1 MKFLLDANIP
11 RSAGGVLKGLGHE
24 AVDVRDALPPGA
36 DDATVATLAR
46 AHHLV
51 LVTRDFDFADI
62 RNYPPEAYAGIV
74 VLELPE
80 DAIAERVNEVLKSFV
95 SNEAL
100 IGRLKGRLAIVESWR
115 VRFRPAETSE

>member
-1 MKFLLDANIP
+1 MNCPSP
-11 RSAGGVLKGLGHE
+11 R
-24 AVDVRDALPPGA
+24 R

-46 AHHLV
+46 NHNLV

-80 DAIAERVNEVLKSFV
+80 DAIASRVNEVLKSFV
-95 SNEAL
+95 SNEEL
-100 IGRLKGRLAIVESWR
+100 LGTLKGRLAIVESWR
-115 VRFRPAETSE
+115 VRFRPAGPSE